1 MTEYKGQ
8 SGEGVPRS
16 TSEGAILGRIV
27 MVYIEPTPYVR
38 GLIDKL
44 RVVWGGPIEVY
55 YITTDLSQPWQLR
68 LDREHEGVL
77 PTGFFAK
84 IHALWLALTRDR
96 EHTILH
102 LAGWGHPV
110 LLGAMLMA
118 RSLRIPVAV
127 ESDTAEGRSDHSRRR
142 RLKKLLYPLLF
153 RLPSRFLP
161 GGTRQARYLA
171 RFGVTQERMTVA
183 QMTVDVCAIRRFC
196 AKDRA
201 AVRSAAR
208 VHWGMSAGERIV
220 LYVGRLE
227 VHKGLLEL
235 LSAFGRVTAE
245 EGGLRLAIAGDG
257 SLRPRVEAV
266 AANADRHITYLG
278 RLSGDD
284 VLRAYLAADFL
295 VLPSLFESWGLV
307 VNEAMACGLPVI
319 VSDRVGC
326 ADDLVRHGETGLVV
340 GAGRE
345 TELTAAI
352 RQLARD
358 APARSRMGQAAESLI
373 SSWTLGNEARNI
385 VSAWDEIAQ

>member
-1 MTEYKGQ
+1 
-8 SGEGVPRS
+8 
-16 TSEGAILGRIV
+16 
-27 MVYIEPTPYVR
+27 MVYIEPTPYIVA
-38 GLIDKL
+38 LIDTL
-44 RVVWGGPIEVY
+44 RRVSDGPIEVY
-55 YITTDLSQPWQLR
+55 YITTDLSQPWELR
-68 LDREHEGVL
+68 LESEHERVL
-77 PTGFFAK
+77 PAGLFAK
-84 IHALWLALTRDR
+84 LYVLGSALIRDR
-96 EHTILH
+96 KHTILH

-127 ESDTAEGRSDHSRRR
+127 ESDTAAGRSDRFWRRG
-142 RLKKLLYPLLF
+142 LKKLLYPLLF

-171 RFGVTQERMTVA
+171 RFGVTQERMTIA

-208 VHWGMSAGERIV
+208 ANWGMSAGERIV

-245 EGGLRLAIAGDG
+245 EDGLRLAIAGDG

-266 AANADRHITYLG
+266 AAKADRHVTYLG
-278 RLSGDD
+278 HLSGDD
-284 VLRAYLAADFL
+284 VLRAYLAADLL
-295 VLPSLFESWGLV
+295 VLPSLFEPWGLV

-345 TELTAAI
+345 TEMTAAI
-352 RQLARD
+352 RQLVRD
-358 APARSRMGQAAESLI
+358 APTRSRMRQAAGDLI

-385 VSAWDEIAQ
+385 VSAWDEIAP

>member
-1 MTEYKGQ
+1 M
-8 SGEGVPRS
+8 RS
-16 TSEGAILGRIV
+16 FRIV
-27 MVYIEPTPYVR
+27 MIYIEPTPYVR
-38 GLIDKL
+38 RLIDKL

-55 YITTDLSQPWQLR
+55 YITTDLSQPWKLR
-68 LDREHEGVL
+68 LESEHDQVL
-77 PTGFFAK
+77 PAGLFARM
-84 IHALWLALTRDR
+84 HALWLALTRDR

-102 LAGWGHPV
+102 LAGWGHPA

-127 ESDTAEGRSDHSRRR
+127 ESDTPDGRPVPNWRRMFKN
-142 RLKKLLYPLLF
+142 LFYPYLF

-171 RFGVTQERMTVA
+171 RFGVKQERMTIA

-196 AKDRA
+196 AKDREA
-201 AVRSAAR
+201 ARSAAR
-208 VHWGMSAGERIV
+208 ANWGMSADEQVV

-227 VHKGLLEL
+227 VYKGVQVL

-295 VLPSLFESWGLV
+295 VLPSLFEPWGLV

-352 RQLARD
+352 RQLVRD
-358 APARSRMGQAAESLI
+358 ESVRSRMGQAAESLI